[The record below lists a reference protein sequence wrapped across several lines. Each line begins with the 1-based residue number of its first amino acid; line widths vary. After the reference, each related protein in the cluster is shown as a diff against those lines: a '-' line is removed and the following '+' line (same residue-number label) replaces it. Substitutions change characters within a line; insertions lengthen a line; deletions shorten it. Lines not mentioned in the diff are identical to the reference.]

1 MYDDSRRRK
10 ARFSW
15 TIRAVTAPF
24 QSASLNTVPYR
35 LISYPIEELE
45 ILEEEGG

>member
-1 MYDDSRRRK
+1 MYGDSRRRK

-24 QSASLNTVPYR
+24 QSASSNTLPYR
-35 LISYPIEELE
+35 SISYPIEELE
-45 ILEEEGG
+45 MLEEEGG